1 MSTRHAGRVA
11 FATATLAALLVSA
24 ACGSSSTATPGAS
37 SASSSSAAAVS
48 AAPAGPAA
56 SAGGS
61 GAAGSSAAGSSAA
74 GSSAAAPASAGGAA
88 SSSAAAAGSPTL
100 PAAKLTLL
108 FGSSGTAETNALKA
122 AAADWG
128 KQSGSTVT
136 VTAAANLQQQLAQGF
151 SSNTPPDLFYVGA
164 ADVGTYSKAG
174 NLLAYGDQL
183 SNKADYYP
191 ALVQSFTVDNKLVC
205 APKDVSTLALFIN
218 TDDWTKAGL
227 TDADVPKNWDQLA
240 TVAKKLTS
248 GGQVGLSIGAT
259 RDRVDAFLAQ
269 NGGGLTDKDGKT
281 ATVNSDSNV
290 AALTYVKKLL
300 TDGSMKFPGDLS
312 AGWAGE
318 AFGKNKAAMTI
329 EGNWLLGSMKTDY
342 PGIKYKVV
350 ELPTGPTG
358 TKGTLAFTNCWGI
371 AASSKNAAQAQ
382 AFVSYLTTPATEM
395 KFADA
400 FGVIPSVQT
409 AKAQYLA
416 KYPANAPF
424 VNGIDYA
431 QSTLNAPG
439 VTDVLADFDSQ
450 LEKLAS
456 SDPKTILDAV
466 QDNLSTA
473 LAG

>member
-1 MSTRHAGRVA
+1 MRTRHVGRTA
-11 FATATLAALLVSA
+11 FATATLAALLVST
-24 ACGSSSTATPGAS
+24 ACGGSSSSTPGATT
-37 SASSSSAAAVS
+37 
-48 AAPAGPAA
+48 
-56 SAGGS
+56 
-61 GAAGSSAAGSSAA
+61 
-74 GSSAAAPASAGGAA
+74 
-88 SSSAAAAGSPTL
+88 SAAAAGSSAGAASSVAAPASTSAGSSSAASASGSAGSSATASGSGSSASATGSGGAAPTL
-100 PAAKLTLL
+100 PPAKLTLL
-108 FGSSGTAETNALKA
+108 FGSSGNAETNALKA
-122 AAADWG
+122 AAADWS

-136 VTAAANLQQQLAQGF
+136 VTAAANLTQQLAQGF

-164 ADVGTYSKAG
+164 ADVGTYTKAG

-183 SNKADYYP
+183 ANKADYYP
-191 ALVQSFTVDNKLVC
+191 ALVQSFTVDGKLIC

-227 TDADVPKNWDQLA
+227 TDADVPKNWDDLA
-240 TVAKKLTS
+240 TVAKKLTT

-259 RDRVDAFLAQ
+259 RDRIDAFFAQ

-342 PGIKYKVV
+342 PTIKYKVV

-371 AASSKNAAQAQ
+371 AASSKNPDQTK
-382 AFVSYLTTPATEM
+382 AFVSYLTSPATEM

-424 VNGIDYA
+424 VNGIAYA